1 MERSIKLL
9 GVETNPNGKPFNRYK
24 TNEGNMTSW
33 DDKGANEQL
42 MRHLMQWVVVDIEE
56 KPGKD
61 GKTFKNIMKFIRAG
75 EEPKQS
81 TSFESTPN
89 SPSAPSQLT
98 SSVVELREK
107 AFKTTIKQ
115 TSKGFHYYEVTV
127 KADTFEELENNQEL
141 AVNCA
146 EKTCKRLNDLI
157 SLTGSDIVKMK
168 EVNNNGKETK

>member
-98 SSVVELREK
+98 SSVVDIKEK
-107 AFKTTIKQ
+107 PFKMTIKQ
-115 TSKGFHYYEVTV
+115 TSKGYHYYEATV
-127 KADTFEELENNQEL
+127 KADSYEELSKNMNLSIRL
-141 AVNCA
+141 ASATCTSLNALLPQAGGKV
-146 EKTCKRLNDLI
+146 EK
-157 SLTGSDIVKMK
+157 VE
-168 EVNNNGKETK
+168 EVSKDGKETK